1 MLATSEILFGSFRLL
16 PSQHLLLEGEKP
28 VTLGSRAMDI
38 LLALVERPG
47 ELVTKEELMA
57 RVWPNVFVDSANLA
71 VHISALRRA
80 LQDRCNG
87 NRFIINIPGRGY
99 RFVAPISLDE
109 ASEASS
115 TKSKLIP
122 EQRAGNSERNIARL
136 KISGMLPNRSPYHRS
151 RGTSFVSLSNVRR
164 AYFR

>member
-1 MLATSEILFGSFRLL
+1 MLATPEILFGSFRLL
-16 PSQHLLLEGEKP
+16 PSQHLLLEGDKP
-28 VTLGSRAMDI
+28 VVLGSRAMDI

-57 RVWPNVFVDSANLA
+57 RVWPNVFVDPANLA

-99 RFVAPISLDE
+99 RFVAPIILGE

-115 TKSKLIP
+115 ANSKLIP
-122 EQRAGNSERNIARL
+122 KPRASNSPANIAHLEAR
-136 KISGMLPNRSPYHRS
+136 GMLSKGAPYRRS
-151 RGTSFVSLSNVRR
+151 RATFFSSFSNVRR
-164 AYFR
+164 ACYR

>member
-47 ELVTKEELMA
+47 ELVTKEELME
-57 RVWPNVFVDSANLA
+57 RVWPNVFVDPANLA

-80 LQDRCNG
+80 LRDRCNG

-99 RFVAPISLDE
+99 RFVAPATLSK
-109 ASEASS
+109 APEASS
-115 TKSKLIP
+115 TNSKLMP
-122 EQRAGNSERNIARL
+122 KPRAGNSPANIAHLETGGTPFQRT
-136 KISGMLPNRSPYHRS
+136 PYHRA
-151 RGTSFVSLSNVRR
+151 RGRFFSGFSNVRR
-164 AYFR
+164 AYSR

>member
-47 ELVTKEELMA
+47 ELVTKEELME
-57 RVWPNVFVDSANLA
+57 RVWPNVFVDPANLA

-80 LQDRCNG
+80 LRDRCNG
-87 NRFIINIPGRGY
+87 NRSIINIPGRGY
-99 RFVAPISLDE
+99 RFVAPTTLGE
-109 ASEASS
+109 APEASS
-115 TKSKLIP
+115 ANSKLIP
-122 EQRAGNSERNIARL
+122 TPRGGNSPKNIAHL
-136 KISGMLPNRSPYHRS
+136 
-151 RGTSFVSLSNVRR
+151 
-164 AYFR
+164 

>member
-47 ELVTKEELMA
+47 ELVTKEELME
-57 RVWPNVFVDSANLA
+57 RVWPNVFVDPANLA

-80 LQDRCNG
+80 LRDRCNG

-99 RFVAPISLDE
+99 RFVAPTTLGE
-109 ASEASS
+109 APEASS
-115 TKSKLIP
+115 ANSKLMP
-122 EQRAGNSERNIARL
+122 KPRADNSPANIVHVETRGTPF
-136 KISGMLPNRSPYHRS
+136 KGTSYHRA
-151 RGTSFVSLSNVRR
+151 RGRFFSGFSNVRR
-164 AYFR
+164 AYSR

>member
-1 MLATSEILFGSFRLL
+1 MLATPEILFGSFRLL
-16 PSQHLLLEGEKP
+16 PSQHLLLEGDKP
-28 VTLGSRAMDI
+28 VAIGSRAMDI

-57 RVWPNVFVDSANLA
+57 RVWPNVFVDPANLA

-99 RFVAPISLDE
+99 RFVVPITLGE
-109 ASEASS
+109 ASEPSS
-115 TKSKLIP
+115 ANSKP
-122 EQRAGNSERNIARL
+122 RAGNSPANIAHLETR
-136 KISGMLPNRSPYHRS
+136 GMPFKGAPYHRA
-151 RGTSFVSLSNVRR
+151 RGTFFSSFSNVRR
-164 AYFR
+164 AYSR

>member
-1 MLATSEILFGSFRLL
+1 MLATSEIVFGSFRLL

-28 VTLGSRAMDI
+28 IALGSRAMDI

-57 RVWPNVFVDSANLA
+57 RVWPNVFVDPANIA

-99 RFVAPISLDE
+99 RFVAPIAPDE
-109 ASEASS
+109 ASEASFAN
-115 TKSKLIP
+115 SKLIP
-122 EQRAGNSERNIARL
+122 KPRTGSLSSNIAHPEAR
-136 KISGMLPNRSPYHRS
+136 GMLSKGGPYRRS
-151 RGTSFVSLSNVRR
+151 RGTFFSSFSNARR
-164 AYFR
+164 AYSR

>member
-1 MLATSEILFGSFRLL
+1 MLATPEISFGPFRLL
-16 PSQHLLLEGEKP
+16 PSQHLLLEDDKP
-28 VTLGSRAMDI
+28 VALGSRAMDI

-57 RVWPNVFVDSANLA
+57 RVWPNVFVDPANLA

-99 RFVAPISLDE
+99 RFVAAISQGEL
-109 ASEASS
+109 SEPSS
-115 TKSKLIP
+115 AKSELIQKP
-122 EQRAGNSERNIARL
+122 RGGNSPANIAHLETR
-136 KISGMLPNRSPYHRS
+136 GMPFKGAPYHRS
-151 RGTSFVSLSNVRR
+151 RGTFFSSFSNVRR
-164 AYFR
+164 AYSR